1 MKVFKLM
8 QYLMDTGDP
17 EQLSTLTE
25 VVQFL
30 AMTRAFGDFY
40 LKCPEL
46 SSAPFKSKVPYI
58 TSEPSITTVYMDGS
72 EKYVI
77 LASDGLWDVMT
88 AQEAVHIVDKFG
100 TTQLYSAQSLFFS
113 TASAALIHAALE
125 KIAHRDGLM
134 MHELMAM
141 PQGPVRRRFHDDIT
155 CTVVYINHQQT
166 VLKTAD
172 HSEQENAPVA

>member
-17 EQLSTLTE
+17 EQLSTLSE

-88 AQEAVHIVDKFG
+88 PQEAVHIVDKFD
-100 TTQLYSAQSLFFS
+100 SAQSLFFS

-134 MHELMAM
+134 MHELM
-141 PQGPVRRRFHDDIT
+141 
-155 CTVVYINHQQT
+155 
-166 VLKTAD
+166 
-172 HSEQENAPVA
+172 